1 MSAQPSRA
9 RGARAAPEVTES
21 PYRMTID
28 LNVLDHLGVNLYS
41 NFAAVLTEVVA
52 NAWDADAEN
61 VSIRVDRDARSVTVT
76 IRDDGVGMTGD
87 DINERFLR
95 VGYRRRDDGAVPKR
109 TAKSR
114 VVMGRKGL
122 GKLSLFSIA
131 DEVEVQSAKDGERH
145 GFRMSIEGIRRSV
158 RGGRPDYNPEPLPRK
173 DISVDR
179 GTMLV
184 LRKVR
189 RQRIGKSE
197 AALRKRLA
205 RRFSVIGE
213 SSDFRVGINGEPVT
227 PADRVDLSSVQFL
240 WEFGNGSRT
249 LGPRIVERG
258 RLPSRAEKNGWRDG
272 WVVRGWLGTARYP
285 RDLYTEDTGNL
296 NSVVVFARG
305 RLVHENILDKI
316 NDGRLYTKYLTG
328 QIEADF
334 LDQDDKPDIATSDR
348 QRIQEDDER
357 YVRLVGFLR
366 SSLCKV
372 EKEWSA
378 LRQRHEVR
386 AIRGEY
392 PSIRAWLDD
401 LPQGLGKDA
410 KGLIARLSALPLSNP
425 DDRRLLFRHG
435 ILAFERIRLRGST
448 RDLSESILDTGK
460 LLQVLAD
467 RDAFEGALYCDI
479 VRSRLEV
486 IQQFQNIVAS
496 NELEKVLQRYLF
508 DHLWLLEPA
517 WGHAKGSE
525 EMEKVLRGDSRG
537 RAGQKTDRID
547 IAYRTHEG
555 KHIIVEL
562 KRADRAIG
570 LLDLVGQGSR
580 YVDALKKALRKTGEE
595 TPDIHVVFV
604 LGKPI
609 SEDEPDPDR
618 VKHMLAGVSSGGG
631 KIVYYDSLIK
641 GAKEA
646 YSNYLERHKR
656 LDKINA
662 ILADLGQD
670 DD

>member
-9 RGARAAPEVTES
+9 GGAPAPEVPES

-61 VSIRVDRDARSVTVT
+61 VSIQIDRDTRQITVT
-76 IRDDGVGMTGD
+76 IRDDGVGMTKD

-95 VGYRRRDDGAVPKR
+95 VGYRRRDDGAVPRR

-114 VVMGRKGL
+114 AVMGRKGL

-131 DEVEVQSAKDGERH
+131 DEVEVQSAKDDERH
-145 GFRMSIEGIRRSV
+145 GFRMSIDGIRRSV
-158 RGGRPDYNPEPLPRK
+158 KGGRPDYNPEPLPRK
-173 DISVDR
+173 DISVAR

-197 AALRKRLA
+197 TALRKRLA

-213 SSDFRVGINGEPVT
+213 SSDFRVKINGEPVT

-249 LGPRIVERG
+249 LGPRIVERE
-258 RLPSRAEKNGWRDG
+258 RLPSRAEKNGWRDD
-272 WVVRGWLGTARYP
+272 WVVKGWLGTARYP

-316 NDGRLYTKYLTG
+316 NDARLYTKYLTG

-372 EKEWSA
+372 EKEWNE
-378 LRQRHEVR
+378 LRQRHEVK
-386 AIRGEY
+386 AIREEY

-448 RDLSESILDTGK
+448 RDLSDGILDTGK

-486 IQQFQNIVAS
+486 IGQFQRIVGSKAQ
-496 NELEKVLQRYLF
+496 ERVIQRYLF

-525 EMEKVLRGDSRG
+525 EMEKVLRKASKGQAGWETSRV
-537 RAGQKTDRID
+537 D
-547 IAYRTHEG
+547 IAYRTQEG
-555 KHIIVEL
+555 KHIIVEM
-562 KRADRAIG
+562 KKADRTLG
-570 LLDLVGQGSR
+570 LPDLLGQGAR
-580 YVDALKKALRKTGEE
+580 YVDALEEALRRSGEE
-595 TPDIHVVFV
+595 APDIKVVFV
-604 LGKPI
+604 LGKPVR
-609 SEDEPDPDR
+609 EQATKPDR
-618 VKHMLAGVSSGGG
+618 VKHGLEAISPGSR
-631 KIVYYDSLIK
+631 IVYYDSLVK

-646 YSNYLERHKR
+646 YGDYLDEHRR
-656 LDKINA
+656 LDKIDT
-662 ILADLGQD
+662 ILADLGPD